1 MGKKIRRELIEIGI
15 FLTVIAVIY
24 LTGWQTEIAGFLQ
37 RGIMLTGLHNAN
49 VTSPVQQVPADLNFK
64 VKTLEGEYLNIASL
78 EGKTIFMNF
87 WATWCAPCVA
97 EMPSIE
103 ALWEQNKQDGI
114 AFLLVSTDDE
124 IDKIKAFIERKG
136 YSFPVYQIA
145 SPLPATFDASAIPAT
160 FVVSPQG
167 NLVYKHI
174 GIANYDT
181 NDFHDFLDDIT
192 KGI

>member
-15 FLTVIAVIY
+15 FLSVLAVIY

-37 RGIMLTGLHNAN
+37 RGIMLTGLHNAK
-49 VTSPVQQVPADLNFK
+49 VTSPVEQTPADLNFK
-64 VKTLEGEYLNIASL
+64 VKTLDGEFINLSSL

-103 ALWEQNKQDGI
+103 ALWEENKQDNI

-124 IDKIKAFIERKG
+124 IDKIKAFIKRKG
-136 YSFPVYQIA
+136 YSFPVYQMA
-145 SPLPATFDASAIPAT
+145 SPLPSTFKASAIPAT
-160 FVVSPQG
+160 FVVSPEG

-181 NDFHDFLDDIT
+181 SDFHDFLDDIT